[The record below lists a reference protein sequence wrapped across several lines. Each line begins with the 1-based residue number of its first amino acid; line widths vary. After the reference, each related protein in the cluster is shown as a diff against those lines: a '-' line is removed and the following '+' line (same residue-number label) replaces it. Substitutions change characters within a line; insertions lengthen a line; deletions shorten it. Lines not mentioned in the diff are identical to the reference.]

1 MYICCGGVLS
11 LGGIAFA
18 RARILGGGCKGLRG
32 RDRRGVCVYNVLSQD
47 VEPHTTFKKIS
58 RLTTTVYIII
68 LFIIIL
74 YQIHF
79 RHISSILHTRSSSVR
94 YPRSSRSLFSVPKT
108 YSIIFSLSGATRAH
122 VSAAT
127 CTRTPL
133 SRRRRRPHTRR
144 CTQQAF
150 DPPSPPPY
158 TLTARKRR
166 YTRVHLTPFV

>member
-1 MYICCGGVLS
+1 LRGSVSFRG
-11 LGGIAFA
+11 GGIAFA
-18 RARILGGGCKGLRG
+18 RARVQRGGCTRLRG

-58 RLTTTVYIII
+58 RLTTFYIIT

-94 YPRSSRSLFSVPKT
+94 YPRSSRSFFSVPKT

-122 VSAAT
+122 VCAAT

-133 SRRRRRPHTRR
+133 SRRPHTRR

-150 DPPSPPPY
+150 DPPPPPY